1 MQSEIVVESFVHQE
15 GTFYILIVPSIQKE
29 PIAKAKSQ
37 LEVRK
42 KAINI
47 LRKNYKEK
55 IIQLHCTIYNEV
67 EKYDIPKYSI
77 LFPLPIKVGQRVK
90 SFKRFS
96 SSMNENNLE
105 KIESYTKSKN
115 IKKSDFFTLACLE
128 YMKNYP

>member
-90 SFKRFS
+90 SFKS
-96 SSMNENNLE
+96 NNAVG
-105 KIESYTKSKN
+105 S
-115 IKKSDFFTLACLE
+115 
-128 YMKNYP
+128 